1 MFLKLLF
8 KRKYYFTI
16 LIYMANNFLN
26 RKKFNLD
33 SFYNNSYKEVSC
45 RKSLIH
51 PYLKT
56 YINHININ
64 IDPDYINYNN
74 LGIVHNINNKN
85 INYNIIEN
93 IIIIDSKD
101 TSYNDCFNLNVYFNP
116 CDINNLTISKLN
128 IKNIKYIEIVNIL
141 LPIYN
146 LIKTEIVNNNEL
158 NQYISDNIN
167 ILNINN
173 IFDTDKH
180 IDNIYI
186 NNNDWE
192 INYSILINDNK
203 YYSIEKNNNIYKT
216 FEYKKIF
223 SNVYNDKITYLKISQ
238 FNNHNLI
245 TSNDNINYLIP
256 LCSNKILNNKKRY
269 NKNIRNI
276 IFQNSNLPIIN
287 KLEIKFTDYNDNKI
301 SIHNLDKNINIKTS
315 KTYIRHPKNDTWQS
329 HIVLKVGTIESFI

>member
-1 MFLKLLF
+1 
-8 KRKYYFTI
+8 
-16 LIYMANNFLN
+16 MANNFLN

-33 SFYNNSYKEVSC
+33 SFYNNSYKVISS

-64 IDPDYINYNN
+64 IDSDYINYNN
-74 LGIVHNINNKN
+74 LGIINNINNKN

-93 IIIIDSKD
+93 TIIIDSKD
-101 TSYNDCFNLNVYFNP
+101 TSYNNSFNLNVYFNP
-116 CDINNLTISKLN
+116 YDTNNLTISKLN

-141 LPIYN
+141 LPINN

-158 NQYISDNIN
+158 NQYINDNIN

-192 INYSILINDNK
+192 INYSISINDNK

-216 FEYKKIF
+216 FEYKKTF
-223 SNVYNDKITYLKISQ
+223 SNVYNDKIIYLKISQ
-238 FNNHNLI
+238 FDNHNLI
-245 TSNDNINYLIP
+245 SSNDNINYLIP
-256 LCSNKILNNKKRY
+256 LCSNKIINNKKIY
-269 NKNIRNI
+269 NKNIRSI
-276 IFQNSNLPIIN
+276 IFKNTNLPIIN
-287 KLEIKFTDYNDNKI
+287 KLEIKFTDYNDNQL
-301 SIHNLDKNINIKTS
+301 SIHNLDKNINTKTS
-315 KTYIRHPKNDTWQS
+315 KSYIRHPNNDIWQT
-329 HIVLKVGTIESFI
+329 HIVLKVGKVVF

>member
-1 MFLKLLF
+1 MD
-8 KRKYYFTI
+8 
-16 LIYMANNFLN
+16 NNFLN

-33 SFYNNSYKEVSC
+33 SFYNNSYKEISS

-64 IDPDYINYNN
+64 IDSNYINYNN
-74 LGIVHNINNKN
+74 LGIINNINNKN

-93 IIIIDSKD
+93 TIIIDSKD
-101 TSYNDCFNLNVYFNP
+101 TSYNNSFNLNVYFNP
-116 CDINNLTISKLN
+116 YDTNNLTISKLN

-158 NQYISDNIN
+158 NQYINDNIN

-173 IFDTDKH
+173 VFDTDKY

-192 INYSILINDNK
+192 INYSILINDNNDNK

-223 SNVYNDKITYLKISQ
+223 SNVYNDKIIYLKISQ

-256 LCSNKILNNKKRY
+256 LCSNKIINNKKIY

-276 IFQNSNLPIIN
+276 IFKNANLPIIN
-287 KLEIKFTDYNDNKI
+287 KLEIKFTDYDDNQL
-301 SIHNLDKNINIKTS
+301 SINNLDKNINTKTS
-315 KTYIRHPKNDTWQS
+315 KSYIRHPSNDAWQT
-329 HIVLKVGTIESFI
+329 HVVLKLGTVSFGPTNS

>member
-1 MFLKLLF
+1 
-8 KRKYYFTI
+8 
-16 LIYMANNFLN
+16 MANNFLN

-33 SFYNNSYKEVSC
+33 SFYNNSYKEVSVSC

-51 PYLKT
+51 PYIKT
-56 YINHININ
+56 YINHINID

-74 LGIVHNINNKN
+74 LGIVNNINNINNN

-101 TSYNDCFNLNVYFNP
+101 TSYNNSFNLNVYFNP

-146 LIKTEIVNNNEL
+146 LIKTEIDNNNEL
-158 NQYISDNIN
+158 NQYINNNIN

-186 NNNDWE
+186 NNNEWE
-192 INYSILINDNK
+192 INYSISINDNK

-223 SNVYNDKITYLKISQ
+223 SNVYNDKIIYLKISQ

-245 TSNDNINYLIP
+245 SSNDNINYLIP
-256 LCSNKILNNKKRY
+256 LCSNKIKNNNKKY

-276 IFQNSNLPIIN
+276 IFKNSNLPIIN
-287 KLEIKFTDYNDNKI
+287 KLEIKFSDYNDKQL
-301 SIHNLDKNINIKTS
+301 SIHNLDKNINIKTNKS
-315 KTYIRHPKNDTWQS
+315 YIRHPNNDIWQT
-329 HIVLKVGTIESFI
+329 HIVLKIGTIEYFI